1 MNNEFN
7 NFDDLMKD
15 FDTFLDKHQILFGV
29 EDYIENLPQSKDK
42 GLKNFAGGPA
52 RKVSRT
58 QGSSTTSELATK
70 FENEYNIFSAPLEN
84 EKNYEVIKVLEY
96 LVSWYFQGE
105 DNRKRIENGAQAV
118 VRNPILRGDYGH
130 NSSKTI
136 ETKGFDRILIDTAQF
151 FNSIIGDVD
160 NV

>member
-1 MNNEFN
+1 MGKEFE

-15 FDTFLDKHQILFGV
+15 FDAFLDKHQILFGV
-29 EDYIENLPQSKDK
+29 EDYVENLPQPKEN
-42 GLKNFAGGPA
+42 GLKRFAGGVA

-84 EKNYEVIKVLEY
+84 EKNYEVIKVLED

>member
-1 MNNEFN
+1 MNNDFK
-7 NFDDLMKD
+7 DLMKD
-15 FDTFLDKHQILFGV
+15 FQTFLDKHQILFGV
-29 EDYIENLPQSKDK
+29 EDFVENLPQSKED
-42 GLKNFAGGPA
+42 GLKHFAGGSA
-52 RKVSRT
+52 RKISRT
-58 QGSSTTSELATK
+58 QGSTTTSELALK
-70 FENEYNIFSAPLEN
+70 LEKEHNIFSAPLEN
-84 EKNYEVIKVLEY
+84 EKNFEVVKVLED
-96 LVSWYFQGE
+96 LVSWYFQGQ

>member
-1 MNNEFN
+1 MNNDFK
-7 NFDDLMKD
+7 DLMKD
-15 FDTFLDKHQILFGV
+15 FQTFLDKHQILFGV
-29 EDYIENLPQSKDK
+29 EDFIENLPQSKEN
-42 GLKNFAGGPA
+42 GLKRFAGGSA

-58 QGSSTTSELATK
+58 QGNTTTSELAVK
-70 FENEYNIFSAPLEN
+70 FEKEHNIFSAPLEN
-84 EKNYEVIKVLEY
+84 EKNIEVVKILED
-96 LVSWYFQGE
+96 LVSWYFQGQ

-118 VRNPILRGDYGH
+118 VRNQILRGDYGH
-130 NSSKTI
+130 NSSNTI